1 GGLERQAAGCISVTR
16 RVYSY
21 LFMPR
26 FWGMFFYLE
35 GRKMKYSGISKLA
48 GVMMLCFAGAAT
60 AGGPDA
66 AQLEIGKALFKSGA
80 VPACAIC
87 HTLKDAEAEGTIGP
101 NLDEQKPD
109 FAVVRK
115 FVEEG

>member
-1 GGLERQAAGCISVTR
+1 
-16 RVYSY
+16 
-21 LFMPR
+21 
-26 FWGMFFYLE
+26 
-35 GRKMKYSGISKLA
+35 MKYSGISKLA
-48 GVMMLCFAGAAT
+48 GVMMLCFAGATA

-115 FVEEG
+115 FVEEGSGAMPSFASTMSAEEMDAVSAYVAEVAGK